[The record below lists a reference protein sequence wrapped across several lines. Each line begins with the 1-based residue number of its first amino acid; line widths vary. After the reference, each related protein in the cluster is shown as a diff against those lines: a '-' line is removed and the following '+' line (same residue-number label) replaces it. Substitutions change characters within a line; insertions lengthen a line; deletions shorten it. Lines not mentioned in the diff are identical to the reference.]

1 MQWICGKSF
10 QFECFG
16 EINLIFKIYLYW
28 ESGDQMCSTDEEKK
42 QRSLISYSFFLLPL
56 ERPLICSILLESYL
70 KQISLQYCTYS
81 KNELLFSSIQL
92 QNNLFDKTTEPLYYW
107 ALDFKSYV
115 LADIG
120 LKGQCHE
127 ILYLFFRSNKLNQY
141 FLNGRRVFLNFF
153 LSCCVAV
160 RIENIFLLL
169 WKLLNKSDDFTV
181 SRFRISVAAYGFSW
195 KVISNQLKATK

>member
-16 EINLIFKIYLYW
+16 EINFIFKIYLYW
-28 ESGDQMCSTDEEKK
+28 ESEDQVCSIDEKKK
-42 QRSLISYSFFLLPL
+42 QRSLISCSLLL
-56 ERPLICSILLESYL
+56 LFERPLIVSCWSRIWDKFL
-70 KQISLQYCTYS
+70 YS
-81 KNELLFSSIQL
+81 TAHKNELLFSSIQL

-127 ILYLFFRSNKLNQY
+127 ILYLFFRSNKLYQY
-141 FLNGRRVFLNFF
+141 FLNVRRVFLNFF
-153 LSCCVAV
+153 SVLLCSCQ
-160 RIENIFLLL
+160 NWKYLLT
-169 WKLLNKSDDFTV
+169 TV
-181 SRFRISVAAYGFSW
+181 
-195 KVISNQLKATK
+195 KTLE